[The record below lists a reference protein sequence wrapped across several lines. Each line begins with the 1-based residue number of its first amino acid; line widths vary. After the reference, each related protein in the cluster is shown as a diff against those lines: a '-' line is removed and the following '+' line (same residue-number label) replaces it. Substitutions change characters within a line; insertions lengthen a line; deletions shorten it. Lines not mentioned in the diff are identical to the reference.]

1 MKYEITKFSIR
12 FSKEKARKT
21 RAKTVTLKS
30 KLKELEQNPDFIF
43 DRNYLDYKNKHEQI
57 YEKKANDVEKQ
68 ARKTTCFVKSIPNS
82 SR

>member
-43 DRNYLDYKNKHEQI
+43 DRNYLDYKNKLEQI
-57 YEKKANDVEKQ
+57 YEKRLMMLKNRLEKQ
-68 ARKTTCFVKSIPNS
+68 RALLNQS
-82 SR
+82 

>member
-43 DRNYLDYKNKHEQI
+43 DRNYLDYKNKLAQI
-57 YEKKANDVEKQ
+57 YEKRLMMLKNRLEKQ
-68 ARKTTCFVKSIPNS
+68 RALLNQS
-82 SR
+82 

>member
-43 DRNYLDYKNKHEQI
+43 DRNYLDYKNKLEQI
-57 YEKKANDVEKQ
+57 YEKRLMMLKNRLEKERALLNQ
-68 ARKTTCFVKSIPNS
+68 S
-82 SR
+82 